1 MVLLIGTTHNTRIKS
16 GEITTFKNE
25 TSTTSWSDLPVVVVI
40 SGARNKNWQ
49 KENMSKVYG
58 DINSINF
65 NLQTGVKLT
74 TGSSFPAQDVL
85 RQIV

>member
-1 MVLLIGTTHNTRIKS
+1 MVLLIGTTHNIRIKS

-25 TSTTSWSDLPVVVVI
+25 TSTTSWSDLPVEVVI

-49 KENMSKVYG
+49 KDNMSKVYG